1 MSVIFRLL
9 LMAGAVFEFILVI
22 RMIRKSAMSISDSI
36 FWFGFA
42 FLLLL
47 LAAFPG
53 IAFLASELL
62 GIESPVNLVYLVIIA
77 LLIHRVFKLYVR
89 LSEVNDKLTR
99 LAQDLALRDHE
110 EK

>member
-22 RMIRKSAMSISDSI
+22 RMIRKSAMSIADSI

-53 IAFLASELL
+53 IAFWASELL
-62 GIESPVNLVYLVIIA
+62 GIESPVNLVY

-99 LAQDLALRDHE
+99 LAQDLALREHE